1 MRNSINGM
9 GLVLKIP
16 WITANEWQMGIN
28 DTITN
33 NQEWY
38 ILFVIVHY
46 HSYFIYKIKLF
57 FSFYH
62 KIWLT
67 LVKSHLFTKI

>member
-1 MRNSINGM
+1 MRNSVNGM

-28 DTITN
+28 DTIPN

-38 ILFVIVHY
+38 KLFVIVTVLLLY
-46 HSYFIYKIKLF
+46 IQD
-57 FSFYH
+57 
-62 KIWLT
+62 
-67 LVKSHLFTKI
+67 